1 MNTLQRINRS
11 MLAMAAIAVSTSAVA
26 SAQYDYTKINI
37 PKSIFTQATG
47 ISNKGE
53 IVGVYALVPDHVTQ
67 ILGFWRTNDI
77 PAIWQYPLTDPKAE
91 QDTWVSAIDS
101 GRIIVGNYDNLS
113 GDNVGMFLNGG
124 TYSDFGV
131 TGCQSTFVNGINDR
145 GETAGNCQTPMSDP
159 LGWIRT
165 RTGGLVTFGVPGATE
180 TYANAINQ
188 ARSVVGSYVTSS
200 VSHGYLR
207 DVDGNVTSIDFP
219 GATATYANG
228 ISDTG
233 VIVGS
238 FQDSAM
244 NDHGFMYSAG
254 AFLQLDVPGS
264 SRTIV
269 NGINRHGRFVGRY
282 DTRKTGRTYGF
293 LATPCPVACIQAS
306 DDLLN

>member
-1 MNTLQRINRS
+1 

-67 ILGFWRTNDI
+67 ISGFWRTNDI

-131 TGCQSTFVNGINDR
+131 TGCQSTFVNGINDSWR
-145 GETAGNCQTPMSDP
+145 NRRK
-159 LGWIRT
+159 L
-165 RTGGLVTFGVPGATE
+165 
-180 TYANAINQ
+180 
-188 ARSVVGSYVTSS
+188 
-200 VSHGYLR
+200 
-207 DVDGNVTSIDFP
+207 
-219 GATATYANG
+219 
-228 ISDTG
+228 SDTHVRSTG
-233 VIVGS
+233 
-238 FQDSAM
+238 
-244 NDHGFMYSAG
+244 
-254 AFLQLDVPGS
+254 LDQNADRRIGHLRR
-264 SRTIV
+264 SR
-269 NGINRHGRFVGRY
+269 RHRN
-282 DTRKTGRTYGF
+282 
-293 LATPCPVACIQAS
+293 LC
-306 DDLLN
+306 